1 MKHLAVVIIKDR
13 LSIGQIGAL
22 LANSVNMKTSPVC
35 VYGSDQI
42 PKNAV
47 RSSLLSDCLACNMYQ
62 IAEGRIKDPVYVG
75 NEPGQIFCRCVGG
88 PAWFGYRGF
97 DPMLPEMMS
106 TGSEADKQDGKHL
119 KENKT
124 IACETY
130 RAVGDIKP
138 LGRYLV
144 IRRCDDFQEDFGVK
158 CIVCF
163 SSGEQIRDLCALA
176 HFGSHNVFNLIS
188 VPWGP
193 ACATLV
199 TYPAGMAGNASL
211 SQIFIGPTDPSA
223 RDWLPED
230 YLAIGIPE
238 DMARKM
244 ANDVGRSF
252 LAKRDNIS

>member
-1 MKHLAVVIIKDR
+1 MTEKEGKSRKFGD
-13 LSIGQIGAL
+13 LSAEKYEMPGGTKYL
-22 LANSVNMKTSPVC
+22 M
-35 VYGSDQI
+35 GSLQ
-42 PKNAV
+42 
-47 RSSLLSDCLACNMYQ
+47 
-62 IAEGRIKDPVYVG
+62 
-75 NEPGQIFCRCVGG
+75 
-88 PAWFGYRGF
+88 
-97 DPMLPEMMS
+97 
-106 TGSEADKQDGKHL
+106 
-119 KENKT
+119 
-124 IACETY
+124 
-130 RAVGDIKP
+130 
-138 LGRYLV
+138 V
-144 IRRCDDFQEDFGVK
+144 IRNP
-158 CIVCF
+158 
-163 SSGEQIRDLCALA
+163 
-176 HFGSHNVFNLIS
+176 HNVFNLIS